1 MPKRNQELR
10 ITAFPRLHLTL
21 IGMNEK
27 CYRIN
32 GGIGFAI
39 NDPQLNLRINPSG
52 FFQLIDTRDTQLS
65 QYQYDALSQNIEK
78 ARSQNLFK
86 NNITVEISGEMGTHY
101 GFGSETLIRLSCL
114 EALFILN
121 DCKYDPKLLIS
132 LSGRGGTSGIG
143 IHTYF
148 EGGMILD
155 IGRKHEGGPF
165 NPSSYAENRKKVPLL
180 LKRTPMPKWNI
191 GLCIPSEIPSKSVSE
206 EKEFFDKTCP
216 IEITQVYETLYH
228 AVFGLNA
235 AIEENDKLTFC
246 KALKNIQNCAWKH
259 AERKQYGVELS
270 CLENNLY
277 NCGAMAVGMSSLGP
291 SLFFIA
297 DDIPSV
303 INKMQNNTSKYKLIN
318 TYSINRGRI
327 VKYV

>member
-1 MPKRNQELR
+1 MLKRNQELR

-27 CYRIN
+27 GYRIN

-39 NDPQLNLRINPSG
+39 NDPQLILRINPSDV
-52 FFQLIDTRDTQLS
+52 FQLIDTRNTQLS
-65 QYQYDALSQNIEK
+65 QNQYDALSQNIKK
-78 ARSQNLFK
+78 ARSQYQFK
-86 NNITVEISGEMGTHY
+86 NNISVQISGETKTHY

-121 DCKYDPKLLIS
+121 DYNYNPKLLIN
-132 LSGRGGTSGIG
+132 LSGRGGTSGVG

-155 IGRKHEGGPF
+155 IGRKYEEKSF
-165 NPSSYAENRKKVPLL
+165 NPSNYAENRKKTPLL
-180 LKRTPMPKWNI
+180 LKHTPMPKWNI
-191 GLCIPSEIPSKSVSE
+191 GICIPSEISIKSDSE

-216 IEITQVYETLYH
+216 IEKTQVYETLYH

-246 KALKNIQNCAWKH
+246 KALKNIQNCEWKY

-270 CLENNLY
+270 YVENNLY

-318 TYSINRGRI
+318 TYPINRGRI